1 MVGLDIDQHKLNV
14 DEIDFKGDATD
25 KGESTEQPRRG
36 MAEDL
41 AHQEHCADG
50 QRDVDHPLGCRR
62 KGSMAM
68 TFHIDAIPEGEE
80 ENEAHPQP
88 LPKGGESV

>member
-1 MVGLDIDQHKLNV
+1 MIGFDIYEHELHMNEIKL
-14 DEIDFKGDATD
+14 EGDATD

-36 MAEDL
+36 IAEDL
-41 AHQEHCADG
+41 AHQEHRADG
-50 QRDVDHPLGCRR
+50 QRDIDHPLGCRR

-80 ENEAHPQP
+80 EKE
-88 LPKGGESV
+88 